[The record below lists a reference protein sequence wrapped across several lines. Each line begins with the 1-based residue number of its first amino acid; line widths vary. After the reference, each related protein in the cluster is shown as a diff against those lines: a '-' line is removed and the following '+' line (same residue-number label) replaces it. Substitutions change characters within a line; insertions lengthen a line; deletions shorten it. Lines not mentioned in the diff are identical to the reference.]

1 MALSKIDV
9 ANMLTGTIPVDNSKS
24 GSILQVQSTL
34 LTSTHTQ
41 TITQNTDTDVTGLNV
56 TITPSSTSSK
66 ILLFGRCVHEMSVN
80 MHESQW
86 FYRRGSTKFNTG
98 VSGGNHSVAMTVTGI
113 GHATDHNSTMDT
125 ADMITIDSNHNTTS
139 PITYHIALSHNQGG
153 TLYVNRVLNST
164 NAEQYERASS
174 EIIAMEIKG

>member
-1 MALSKIDV
+1 MPFTTLSSKV
-9 ANMLTGTIPVDNSKS
+9 LPTGSVI
-24 GSILQVQSTL
+24 QVQSTL
-34 LTSTHTQ
+34 LTSAHTQ

-98 VSGGNHSVAMTVTGI
+98 VSGGNHSIAMTVTGI